1 MRLGKG
7 RRDEGTRSVGGWRGE
22 GIMVREEVK
31 ERERDTEKRNDRV
44 TWLEER

>member
-1 MRLGKG
+1 MKG
-7 RRDEGTRSVGGWRGE
+7 QGQWEAG

-31 ERERDTEKRNDRV
+31 ERERETEKRNDRV